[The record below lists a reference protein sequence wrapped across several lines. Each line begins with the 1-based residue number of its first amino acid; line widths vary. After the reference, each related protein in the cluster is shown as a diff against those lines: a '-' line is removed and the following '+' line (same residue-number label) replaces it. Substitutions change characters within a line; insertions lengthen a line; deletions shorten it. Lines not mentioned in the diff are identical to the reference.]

1 MLRKQKIF
9 LSKRQG
15 FTLYGFLY
23 RMQYGHDSAADV
35 TSSRERS
42 MKTVFSRNRSGFTLI
57 EILLV
62 IGIIAVLA
70 TVVIVALDPA
80 KRFSDAKDARRLSD
94 IQSILSATQQ
104 YIVDNKGTL
113 PSGLDSSERQIGTA
127 PSGCSIAGNC
137 GVTVDA
143 CVDLSGVLSLGH
155 YLKSLPYDPSQTSDS
170 TTHYSIQVDS
180 NGIVTVTSCDAIDTT
195 IASVSR

>member
-1 MLRKQKIF
+1 MQIQTRIPQ
-9 LSKRQG
+9 SK
-15 FTLYGFLY
+15 
-23 RMQYGHDSAADV
+23 S
-35 TSSRERS
+35 
-42 MKTVFSRNRSGFTLI
+42 KGFTLI

-80 KRFSDAKDARRLSD
+80 KRFRDARDARRLSD
-94 IQSILSATQQ
+94 IQSILSAVQQ

-113 PSGLDSSERQIGTA
+113 PSGLDTTERQLGTA
-127 PSGCSIAGNC
+127 SSGCAVSLNC

-143 CVDLSGVLSLGH
+143 CLDMSSDLAK
-155 YLKSLPYDPSQTSDS
+155 YLKEIPYDHANGSAS
-170 TTHYSIQVDS
+170 TTHYSVGTDA
-180 NGIVTVTSCDAIDTT
+180 NNIVTVTACDSTDST

>member
-1 MLRKQKIF
+1 MHISFFMLMKQKKS
-9 LSKRQG
+9 LQ
-15 FTLYGFLY
+15 
-23 RMQYGHDSAADV
+23 
-35 TSSRERS
+35 
-42 MKTVFSRNRSGFTLI
+42 GFTLI

-80 KRFSDAKDARRLSD
+80 KRFADAKDARRLSD
-94 IQSILSATQQ
+94 IQSILSAVQQ

-127 PSGCSIAGNC
+127 PSGCSISGNC

-143 CVDLSGVLSLGH
+143 CIDMSATSSLGH
-155 YLKSLPYDPSQTSDS
+155 YLKSLPYDPNVTSDA

-180 NGIVTVTSCDAIDTT
+180 NGIVTVTSCDSTDTT
-195 IASVSR
+195 VSSVSR